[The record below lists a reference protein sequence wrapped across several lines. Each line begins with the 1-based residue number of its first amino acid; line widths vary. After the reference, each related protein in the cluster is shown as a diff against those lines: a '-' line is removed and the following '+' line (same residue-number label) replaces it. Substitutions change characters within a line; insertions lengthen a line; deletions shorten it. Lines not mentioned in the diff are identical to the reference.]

1 MTPKAVGESSAE
13 KGEAVSTLL
22 VGILMG
28 SDSDLPIMEEAAS
41 TLDQLRIGFEMRICS
56 AHRSP
61 EKAAQYAR
69 EAEGRGIKVLVA
81 GAGAAAHLAGALAA
95 HTTLPVIGVPLSSS
109 PLQGLDALLAIVQMP
124 SGVPV
129 ATMALDQAGA
139 RNAAIFAAQILALRD
154 PDLSSR
160 LKAYKEKMAKGI
172 EEKDRQ
178 LQTRK
183 GSSIVQ
189 SQK

>member
-1 MTPKAVGESSAE
+1 MGAP
-13 KGEAVSTLL
+13 L

-28 SDSDLPIMEEAAS
+28 SDSDLPIMEEAVSA
-41 TLDQLRIGFEMRICS
+41 LEQLQIRFEMGICS

-61 EKAAQYAR
+61 EKAAQYAKG
-69 EAEGRGIKVLVA
+69 AEKRGIQVLIA

-95 HTTLPVIGVPLSSS
+95 NTILPVIGIPLSSG
-109 PLQGLDALLAIVQMP
+109 PLQGLDALLATVQMP

-129 ATMALDQAGA
+129 ATMALDRAGA
-139 RNAAIFAAQILALRD
+139 RNAAILAAQVLALHD
-154 PDLSSR
+154 PDLASR
-160 LKAYKEKMAKGI
+160 LKAYKEKMAQGI

-183 GSSIVQ
+183 E
-189 SQK
+189 KNP

>member
-1 MTPKAVGESSAE
+1 
-13 KGEAVSTLL
+13 VSTLL

-28 SDSDLPIMEEAAS
+28 SDSDSPILEEAAS

-61 EKAAQYAR
+61 EKAAQYAK
-69 EAEGRGIKVLVA
+69 EAEERGIKVLIA

-95 HTTLPVIGVPLSSS
+95 HTTLPVIGIPLSSS
-109 PLQGLDALLAIVQMP
+109 PLQGLDALLSTVQMP

-139 RNAAIFAAQILALRD
+139 RNAALFAAQILALRD
-154 PDLSSR
+154 PDLASR
-160 LKAYKEKMAKGI
+160 LKIYKEKMAKGI

-178 LQTRK
+178 LQMRK
-183 GSSIVQ
+183 EKKV
-189 SQK
+189 